1 MSNILDQASRKKKQI
16 YREGGD
22 QSWSKIWE
30 RGYGLAANTPIN
42 HIGKDRTVVFIEL
55 NVMMSQNLKY
65 VNKMLFSVWESG

>member
-30 RGYGLAANTPIN
+30 RGWTSCKYPPIN

-55 NVMMSQNLKY
+55 NVMMSHAKS
-65 VNKMLFSVWESG
+65 KICK